1 MSDSSLNQIP
11 TDNRKGIFF
20 VIGAMT
26 ILAIQDVLIKLVSD
40 ELSLFQIQ
48 FFRSTIGIA
57 VIIGYQVIIHEPIR
71 LTTAYPLL
79 TVCRG
84 LMFFFGY
91 SAFYFAQSK
100 MPIATMTVLFL
111 VSPFFITLTSI
122 YFFKSHVGYRR
133 WISILIGFLG
143 VVLICQPETGQ
154 FNIYYLIPIVV
165 ALSYAFSVIIVKKT
179 ADRDTLYQ
187 QMILTYLIMG
197 LLSGITG
204 LLFGDGRFDTAE
216 NSEVAFIVRSWQFV
230 DIESTFKLFT
240 ISVLGSVGLLILMG
254 AYRVADPAVISP
266 YEYSLL
272 IWMILFGYL
281 FWGDVLSF
289 NIAIGM
295 VLIVGAGIYIF
306 YRERIKS
313 ESIASEAAI
322 R

>member
-1 MSDSSLNQIP
+1 
-11 TDNRKGIFF
+11 
-20 VIGAMT
+20 MT

-57 VIIGYQVIIHEPIR
+57 VIIGYQAIIHEPIR

-91 SAFYFAQSK
+91 SAFYFSQSK

-122 YFFKSHVGYRR
+122 YFFKSQVGYRR
-133 WISILIGFLG
+133 WISILIGFVG

-154 FNIYYLIPIVV
+154 FNFYYLIPIIV

-216 NSEVAFIVRSWQFV
+216 NSEITFIVRSWQFV
-230 DIESTFKLFT
+230 EIESTFKLFA
-240 ISVLGSVGLLILMG
+240 ISVLGSVGLLVLMG

-272 IWMILFGYL
+272 IWMILLGYL
-281 FWGDVLSF
+281 VWGDVPSF

-313 ESIASEAAI
+313 ESVDSDTSVN
-322 R
+322 

>member
-1 MSDSSLNQIP
+1 
-11 TDNRKGIFF
+11 
-20 VIGAMT
+20 MT

-57 VIIGYQVIIHEPIR
+57 VIMGFQGIIHEPIR

-122 YFFKSHVGYRR
+122 YFFKSQVGYRR
-133 WISILIGFLG
+133 WISILIGFVG

-179 ADRDTLYQ
+179 ANRDTLYQ

-240 ISVLGSVGLLILMG
+240 ISVLGSVGLLVLMG

-272 IWMILFGYL
+272 IWMILLGYL
-281 FWGDVLSF
+281 VWGDVPSF

-313 ESIASEAAI
+313 ESIASEATI
-322 R
+322 G

>member
-1 MSDSSLNQIP
+1 
-11 TDNRKGIFF
+11 
-20 VIGAMT
+20 MT

-57 VIIGYQVIIHEPIR
+57 VIIGYQAIIHEPIR

-122 YFFKSHVGYRR
+122 YFFKSQVGYRR
-133 WISILIGFLG
+133 WISILIGFVG

-154 FNIYYLIPIVV
+154 YNFYYLIPIIV

-187 QMILTYLIMG
+187 QMILAYLIMG

-230 DIESTFKLFT
+230 DTESTFKLFT
-240 ISVLGSVGLLILMG
+240 ISVLGSVGLLVLMG

-272 IWMILFGYL
+272 IWMILLGYL
-281 FWGDVLSF
+281 VWGDVPSF
-289 NIAIGM
+289 KIAIGM

-306 YRERIKS
+306 NRERIKS
-313 ESIASEAAI
+313 QPIASEATI

>member
-1 MSDSSLNQIP
+1 MFYSGSNHIL

-122 YFFKSHVGYRR
+122 YFFKSQVGYRR
-133 WISILIGFLG
+133 WISILIGFVG

-154 FNIYYLIPIVV
+154 FNFYYLIPIIV

-216 NSEVAFIVRSWQFV
+216 NSEITFIVRSWQFV
-230 DIESTFKLFT
+230 EIESTFKLFA
-240 ISVLGSVGLLILMG
+240 ISVLGSVGLLVLMG

-272 IWMILFGYL
+272 IWMILLGYL
-281 FWGDVLSF
+281 VWGDVPSF

-313 ESIASEAAI
+313 ESVDSDTSVN
-322 R
+322 

>member
-1 MSDSSLNQIP
+1 
-11 TDNRKGIFF
+11 
-20 VIGAMT
+20 MT

-57 VIIGYQVIIHEPIR
+57 VIIGYQAIIHEPIR

-122 YFFKSHVGYRR
+122 YFFKSQVGYRR
-133 WISILIGFLG
+133 WISILIGFVG

-154 FNIYYLIPIVV
+154 FNFYYLIPIIV
-165 ALSYAFSVIIVKKT
+165 ALSYAFSIIIVKKT

-240 ISVLGSVGLLILMG
+240 ISVLGSVGLLVLMG

-272 IWMILFGYL
+272 IWMILLGYL
-281 FWGDVLSF
+281 VWGDVPSF

-313 ESIASEAAI
+313 ESVDSDTSVN
-322 R
+322 

>member
-1 MSDSSLNQIP
+1 MFYSGSNHIL

-122 YFFKSHVGYRR
+122 YFFKSQVGYRR
-133 WISILIGFLG
+133 WISILIGFVG

-154 FNIYYLIPIVV
+154 FNFYYLIPIIV
-165 ALSYAFSVIIVKKT
+165 ALSYAFSIIIVKKT

-216 NSEVAFIVRSWQFV
+216 NSEITFIVRSWQFV
-230 DIESTFKLFT
+230 EIESTFKLFA
-240 ISVLGSVGLLILMG
+240 ISVLGSVGLLVLMG

-272 IWMILFGYL
+272 IWMILLGYL
-281 FWGDVLSF
+281 VWGDVPSF

-313 ESIASEAAI
+313 ESVDSDTSVN
-322 R
+322 

>member
-1 MSDSSLNQIP
+1 
-11 TDNRKGIFF
+11 
-20 VIGAMT
+20 MT

-122 YFFKSHVGYRR
+122 YFFKSQVGYRR
-133 WISILIGFLG
+133 WISILIGFVG

-154 FNIYYLIPIVV
+154 YNFYYLIPIIV
-165 ALSYAFSVIIVKKT
+165 ALSYAFSIIIVKKT

-230 DIESTFKLFT
+230 DTESTFKLFT
-240 ISVLGSVGLLILMG
+240 ISVLGSVGLLVLMG

-272 IWMILFGYL
+272 IWMVLLGYL
-281 FWGDVLSF
+281 VWGDVPSF

-295 VLIVGAGIYIF
+295 VLIVGAGIYMF

-313 ESIASEAAI
+313 ESVDSDTSVN
-322 R
+322 

>member
-1 MSDSSLNQIP
+1 
-11 TDNRKGIFF
+11 
-20 VIGAMT
+20 MT

-57 VIIGYQVIIHEPIR
+57 VIIGYQAIIHEPIR

-122 YFFKSHVGYRR
+122 YFFKSQVGYRR
-133 WISILIGFLG
+133 WISILIGFVG

-154 FNIYYLIPIVV
+154 YNFYYLIPIIV
-165 ALSYAFSVIIVKKT
+165 ALSYAFSIIIVKKT

-230 DIESTFKLFT
+230 DTESTFKLFT
-240 ISVLGSVGLLILMG
+240 ISVLGSVGLLVLMG

-272 IWMILFGYL
+272 IWMVLLGYL
-281 FWGDVLSF
+281 VWGDVPSF

-313 ESIASEAAI
+313 ESVDSDTSVN
-322 R
+322 

>member
-1 MSDSSLNQIP
+1 
-11 TDNRKGIFF
+11 
-20 VIGAMT
+20 MT
-26 ILAIQDVLIKLVSD
+26 ILAIQDALIKLVSD

-57 VIIGYQVIIHEPIR
+57 VIIGYQAIIHEPIR

-91 SAFYFAQSK
+91 SAFYFSQSK

-122 YFFKSHVGYRR
+122 YFFKSQVGYRR
-133 WISILIGFLG
+133 WISMLIGFVG

-154 FNIYYLIPIVV
+154 FNFYYLIPIIV

-240 ISVLGSVGLLILMG
+240 ISVLGSVGLLVLMG

-272 IWMILFGYL
+272 IWMILLGYL
-281 FWGDVLSF
+281 VWGDVPSF

-295 VLIVGAGIYIF
+295 VLIVGVGIYVF

-313 ESIASEAAI
+313 ESIASEATI
-322 R
+322 G

>member
-1 MSDSSLNQIP
+1 MSDRSLNQIP

-122 YFFKSHVGYRR
+122 YFFKSQVGYRR
-133 WISILIGFLG
+133 WISILIGFVG

-154 FNIYYLIPIVV
+154 FNYYYLIPIIV

-204 LLFGDGRFDTAE
+204 LLFGDGRFDTTE
-216 NSEVAFIVRSWQFV
+216 NSEIAFIVRSWQFV
-230 DIESTFKLFT
+230 EIESTYKLFA
-240 ISVLGSVGLLILMG
+240 ISVLGSVGLLILMD

-272 IWMILFGYL
+272 IWIILMGYL
-281 FWGDVLSF
+281 VWGDVPSF
-289 NIAIGM
+289 NIAIGI

-306 YRERIKS
+306 YRERITS
-313 ESIASEAAI
+313 ESVDREATM

>member
-1 MSDSSLNQIP
+1 MFYSGSNHIL

-122 YFFKSHVGYRR
+122 YFFKSQVGYRR
-133 WISILIGFLG
+133 WISILIGFVG

-154 FNIYYLIPIVV
+154 FNFYYLIPIIV

-179 ADRDTLYQ
+179 ADRDTIYQ
-187 QMILTYLIMG
+187 QMILAYLIMG

-240 ISVLGSVGLLILMG
+240 ISVLGSVGLLVLMG

-272 IWMILFGYL
+272 IWMILLGYL
-281 FWGDVLSF
+281 VWGDVPSF

-313 ESIASEAAI
+313 ESVDTDASVN
-322 R
+322 

>member
-1 MSDSSLNQIP
+1 
-11 TDNRKGIFF
+11 
-20 VIGAMT
+20 MT

-57 VIIGYQVIIHEPIR
+57 VIIGYQAIIHEPIR

-91 SAFYFAQSK
+91 SAFYFSQSK

-122 YFFKSHVGYRR
+122 YFFKSQVGYRR
-133 WISILIGFLG
+133 WISILIGFVG

-154 FNIYYLIPIVV
+154 YNFYYLIPIIV
-165 ALSYAFSVIIVKKT
+165 ALSYAFSIIIVKKT

-216 NSEVAFIVRSWQFV
+216 NSEITFIVRSWQFV

-240 ISVLGSVGLLILMG
+240 ISVLGSVGLLVLMG

-272 IWMILFGYL
+272 IWMILLGYL
-281 FWGDVLSF
+281 VWGDVPSF

-313 ESIASEAAI
+313 ESITSEATI

>member
-1 MSDSSLNQIP
+1 
-11 TDNRKGIFF
+11 
-20 VIGAMT
+20 MT

-57 VIIGYQVIIHEPIR
+57 VIMGYQVIIREPIR

-122 YFFKSHVGYRR
+122 FFFKSQVGYRR
-133 WISILIGFLG
+133 WISISIGFLG

-240 ISVLGSVGLLILMG
+240 ISVLGSVGLLVLMG

-272 IWMILFGYL
+272 IWMILLGYL
-281 FWGDVLSF
+281 VWGDVPSF

-313 ESIASEAAI
+313 ESIASEATI
-322 R
+322 G

>member
-1 MSDSSLNQIP
+1 
-11 TDNRKGIFF
+11 
-20 VIGAMT
+20 MT
-26 ILAIQDVLIKLVSD
+26 ILAIQDVLIKLVSG

-57 VIIGYQVIIHEPIR
+57 VIMGYQVIIREPIR

-122 YFFKSHVGYRR
+122 FFFQSQVGYRR
-133 WISILIGFLG
+133 WISILIGFVG

-154 FNIYYLIPIVV
+154 FNYYYLIPIIV

-216 NSEVAFIVRSWQFV
+216 NSEIAFIVRSWQFV
-230 DIESTFKLFT
+230 EIESTFKLFA
-240 ISVLGSVGLLILMG
+240 ISVLGSAGLLILMG

-272 IWMILFGYL
+272 IWMILLGYL
-281 FWGDVLSF
+281 VWGDVPSF

-306 YRERIKS
+306 YRERIIS
-313 ESIASEAAI
+313 ESVDREVT
-322 R
+322 RR

>member
-1 MSDSSLNQIP
+1 
-11 TDNRKGIFF
+11 
-20 VIGAMT
+20 MT

-57 VIIGYQVIIHEPIR
+57 VIIGYQAIIHEPIR

-122 YFFKSHVGYRR
+122 YFFKSQVGYRR
-133 WISILIGFLG
+133 WISILIGFVG

-154 FNIYYLIPIVV
+154 YNFYYLIPIIV
-165 ALSYAFSVIIVKKT
+165 ALSYAFSIIIVKKT

-240 ISVLGSVGLLILMG
+240 ISVLGSVGLLVLMG

-272 IWMILFGYL
+272 IWMILLGYL
-281 FWGDVLSF
+281 VWGDVPSF

-313 ESIASEAAI
+313 ESVDSDTSVN
-322 R
+322 

>member
-1 MSDSSLNQIP
+1 
-11 TDNRKGIFF
+11 
-20 VIGAMT
+20 MT
-26 ILAIQDVLIKLVSD
+26 ILAIQDVLIKLVSG

-57 VIIGYQVIIHEPIR
+57 VIMGYQVIIREPIR

-122 YFFKSHVGYRR
+122 FFFKSQVGYRR
-133 WISILIGFLG
+133 WISILIGFVG

-154 FNIYYLIPIVV
+154 FNYYYLIPIIV

-216 NSEVAFIVRSWQFV
+216 NSEIAFIVRSWQFV
-230 DIESTFKLFT
+230 EIESTFKLFA
-240 ISVLGSVGLLILMG
+240 ISVLGSAGLLILMG

-272 IWMILFGYL
+272 IWMILLGYL
-281 FWGDVLSF
+281 VWGDVPSF

-306 YRERIKS
+306 YRERIIS
-313 ESIASEAAI
+313 ESIDREVT
-322 R
+322 RR

>member
-1 MSDSSLNQIP
+1 
-11 TDNRKGIFF
+11 
-20 VIGAMT
+20 MT

-57 VIIGYQVIIHEPIR
+57 VIIGYQAIIHEPIR

-122 YFFKSHVGYRR
+122 YFFKSQVGYRR
-133 WISILIGFLG
+133 WISILIGFVG
-143 VVLICQPETGQ
+143 VVLICQPEAGQ
-154 FNIYYLIPIVV
+154 FNLYYLIPIIV

-187 QMILTYLIMG
+187 QMILAYLIMG

-204 LLFGDGRFDTAE
+204 LLFGDGRLDTAE

-230 DIESTFKLFT
+230 DIQSTFKLFT
-240 ISVLGSVGLLILMG
+240 ISVLGSIGLLILMG

-272 IWMILFGYL
+272 IWMILLGYL
-281 FWGDVLSF
+281 VWGDVPSF

-313 ESIASEAAI
+313 ESVDSDAPVN
-322 R
+322 

>member
-1 MSDSSLNQIP
+1 
-11 TDNRKGIFF
+11 
-20 VIGAMT
+20 MT

-57 VIIGYQVIIHEPIR
+57 VIIGYQAIIHEPIR

-122 YFFKSHVGYRR
+122 YFFKSQVGYRR
-133 WISILIGFLG
+133 WISILIGFVG

-154 FNIYYLIPIVV
+154 FNFYYLIPIIV

-240 ISVLGSVGLLILMG
+240 ISVLGSVGLLVLMG

-272 IWMILFGYL
+272 IWMVLLGYL
-281 FWGDVLSF
+281 VWGDVPSF

-313 ESIASEAAI
+313 ESVDSDTSVN
-322 R
+322 

>member
-1 MSDSSLNQIP
+1 
-11 TDNRKGIFF
+11 
-20 VIGAMT
+20 MT

-57 VIIGYQVIIHEPIR
+57 VIIGYQAIIHEPIR

-122 YFFKSHVGYRR
+122 YFFKSQVGYRR
-133 WISILIGFLG
+133 WISILIGFVG

-154 FNIYYLIPIVV
+154 YNFYYLIPIIV
-165 ALSYAFSVIIVKKT
+165 ALSYAFSIIIVKKT

-187 QMILTYLIMG
+187 QMILAYLIMG

-230 DIESTFKLFT
+230 DTESTFKLFT
-240 ISVLGSVGLLILMG
+240 ISVLGSVGLLVLMG

-272 IWMILFGYL
+272 IWMVLLGYL
-281 FWGDVLSF
+281 VWGDVPSS

-295 VLIVGAGIYIF
+295 VLIVGAGIYMF

-313 ESIASEAAI
+313 ESVDSDTSVN
-322 R
+322 

>member
-1 MSDSSLNQIP
+1 VFYSGSNHIL

-122 YFFKSHVGYRR
+122 YFFKSQVGYRR
-133 WISILIGFLG
+133 WISILIGFVG

-154 FNIYYLIPIVV
+154 FNFYYLIPIIV

-216 NSEVAFIVRSWQFV
+216 NSEITFIVRSWQFV
-230 DIESTFKLFT
+230 EIESTFKLFA
-240 ISVLGSVGLLILMG
+240 ISVLGSVGLLVLMG

-272 IWMILFGYL
+272 IWMILLGYL
-281 FWGDVLSF
+281 VWGDVPSF

-313 ESIASEAAI
+313 ESVDSDTSVN
-322 R
+322 

>member
-1 MSDSSLNQIP
+1 MFYSGSNHIL

-57 VIIGYQVIIHEPIR
+57 VIIGYQAIIHEPIR

-122 YFFKSHVGYRR
+122 YFFKSQVGYRR
-133 WISILIGFLG
+133 WISILIGFVG

-154 FNIYYLIPIVV
+154 FNFYYLIPIIV

-230 DIESTFKLFT
+230 DTESTFKLFT
-240 ISVLGSVGLLILMG
+240 ISVLGSVGLLVLMG

-272 IWMILFGYL
+272 IWMVLLGYL
-281 FWGDVLSF
+281 VWGDVPSF

-295 VLIVGAGIYIF
+295 VLIVGAGIYMF

-313 ESIASEAAI
+313 ESVDSDTSVN
-322 R
+322 

>member
-1 MSDSSLNQIP
+1 
-11 TDNRKGIFF
+11 
-20 VIGAMT
+20 MT

-57 VIIGYQVIIHEPIR
+57 VIIGYQAIIHEPIR

-122 YFFKSHVGYRR
+122 YFFKSQVGYRR
-133 WISILIGFLG
+133 WISMLIGFVG

-154 FNIYYLIPIVV
+154 FNFYYLIPIIV
-165 ALSYAFSVIIVKKT
+165 ALSYAFSIIIVKKT

-230 DIESTFKLFT
+230 DTESTFKLFT
-240 ISVLGSVGLLILMG
+240 ISVLGSVGLLVLMG

-272 IWMILFGYL
+272 IWMVLLGYL
-281 FWGDVLSF
+281 VWGDVPSF

-313 ESIASEAAI
+313 ESVDSDTSVN
-322 R
+322 

>member
-1 MSDSSLNQIP
+1 
-11 TDNRKGIFF
+11 
-20 VIGAMT
+20 MT

-122 YFFKSHVGYRR
+122 YLFKSQVGYRR
-133 WISILIGFLG
+133 WISILIGFVG

-154 FNIYYLIPIVV
+154 FNFYYLIPIIV

-216 NSEVAFIVRSWQFV
+216 NSEITFIVRSWQFV
-230 DIESTFKLFT
+230 EIESTFKLFA
-240 ISVLGSVGLLILMG
+240 ISVLGSVGLLVLMG

-272 IWMILFGYL
+272 IWMILLGYL
-281 FWGDVLSF
+281 VWGDVPSF

-295 VLIVGAGIYIF
+295 VLIVGAGIYMF

-313 ESIASEAAI
+313 ESVDSDTSVN
-322 R
+322 

>member
-1 MSDSSLNQIP
+1 
-11 TDNRKGIFF
+11 
-20 VIGAMT
+20 MT

-122 YFFKSHVGYRR
+122 YFFKSQVGYRR
-133 WISILIGFLG
+133 WISILIGFVG

-154 FNIYYLIPIVV
+154 FNFYYLIPIIV

-216 NSEVAFIVRSWQFV
+216 NSEITFIVRSWQFV
-230 DIESTFKLFT
+230 EIESTFKLFA
-240 ISVLGSVGLLILMG
+240 ISVLGSVGLLVLMG

-272 IWMILFGYL
+272 IWMILLGYL
-281 FWGDVLSF
+281 VWGDVPSF

-313 ESIASEAAI
+313 ESVDSDTSVN
-322 R
+322 

>member
-1 MSDSSLNQIP
+1 
-11 TDNRKGIFF
+11 
-20 VIGAMT
+20 MT

-57 VIIGYQVIIHEPIR
+57 VIIGYQAIIHEPIR
-71 LTTAYPLL
+71 LSTAYPLL

-111 VSPFFITLTSI
+111 VSPFFITVTSI
-122 YFFKSHVGYRR
+122 YFFKSQVGYRR
-133 WISILIGFLG
+133 WISILIGFVG

-154 FNIYYLIPIVV
+154 FNFYYLIPIIV
-165 ALSYAFSVIIVKKT
+165 ALSYAFSIIIVKKT

-216 NSEVAFIVRSWQFV
+216 NSEVVFIFRSWHFV

-240 ISVLGSVGLLILMG
+240 ISVLGSVGLLVLMG

-272 IWMILFGYL
+272 IWMILLGYL
-281 FWGDVLSF
+281 VWGDVPSF

-313 ESIASEAAI
+313 ESIASEATI
-322 R
+322 G

>member
-1 MSDSSLNQIP
+1 
-11 TDNRKGIFF
+11 
-20 VIGAMT
+20 MT

-57 VIIGYQVIIHEPIR
+57 VIIGYQAIIHEPIR

-122 YFFKSHVGYRR
+122 YFFKSQVGYRR
-133 WISILIGFLG
+133 WISILIGFVG
-143 VVLICQPETGQ
+143 VVLICQPEAGQ
-154 FNIYYLIPIVV
+154 FNFYYLIPIIV

-230 DIESTFKLFT
+230 DIQSTFKLFT
-240 ISVLGSVGLLILMG
+240 ISVLGSIGLLILMG

-272 IWMILFGYL
+272 IWMILLGYL
-281 FWGDVLSF
+281 VWGDVPSF
-289 NIAIGM
+289 KIAIGM

-306 YRERIKS
+306 NRERIKS
-313 ESIASEAAI
+313 QPIASEATI

>member
-1 MSDSSLNQIP
+1 
-11 TDNRKGIFF
+11 
-20 VIGAMT
+20 MT

-57 VIIGYQVIIHEPIR
+57 VIIGYQAIIHEPIR

-122 YFFKSHVGYRR
+122 YFFKSQVGYRR
-133 WISILIGFLG
+133 WISILIGFVG

-154 FNIYYLIPIVV
+154 YNFYYLIPIIV
-165 ALSYAFSVIIVKKT
+165 ALSYAFSIIIVKKT

-230 DIESTFKLFT
+230 DTESTFKLFT
-240 ISVLGSVGLLILMG
+240 ISVLGSGGLLVLMG

-272 IWMILFGYL
+272 IWMVLLGYL
-281 FWGDVLSF
+281 VWGDVPSF

-295 VLIVGAGIYIF
+295 VLIVGAGIYMF

-313 ESIASEAAI
+313 ESVDSDTSVN
-322 R
+322 

>member
-1 MSDSSLNQIP
+1 
-11 TDNRKGIFF
+11 
-20 VIGAMT
+20 MT

-122 YFFKSHVGYRR
+122 YFFKSQVGYRR
-133 WISILIGFLG
+133 WISILIGFVG
-143 VVLICQPETGQ
+143 VVLICQPEAGQ
-154 FNIYYLIPIVV
+154 FNLYYLIPIIV
-165 ALSYAFSVIIVKKT
+165 ALSYAFSIIIVKKT

-230 DIESTFKLFT
+230 DIQSTFKLFT
-240 ISVLGSVGLLILMG
+240 ISVLGSVGLLVLMG

-272 IWMILFGYL
+272 IWMVLLGYL
-281 FWGDVLSF
+281 VWGDVPSF

-306 YRERIKS
+306 NRERIKS
-313 ESIASEAAI
+313 QPIASEATI

>member
-1 MSDSSLNQIP
+1 
-11 TDNRKGIFF
+11 
-20 VIGAMT
+20 MT

-57 VIIGYQVIIHEPIR
+57 VIIGYQAIIHEPIR

-122 YFFKSHVGYRR
+122 YFFKSQVGYRR
-133 WISILIGFLG
+133 WISILIGFVG
-143 VVLICQPETGQ
+143 VVLICQPEAGQ
-154 FNIYYLIPIVV
+154 FNFYYLIPIIV

-187 QMILTYLIMG
+187 QMILAYLIMG

-240 ISVLGSVGLLILMG
+240 ISVLGSVGLLVLMG

-272 IWMILFGYL
+272 IWMVLLGYL
-281 FWGDVLSF
+281 VWGDVPSF

-313 ESIASEAAI
+313 ESVDSDTSVN
-322 R
+322 

>member
-1 MSDSSLNQIP
+1 MFYSGSNHVF
-11 TDNRKGIFF
+11 TDNRKGIVF

-26 ILAIQDVLIKLVSD
+26 ILSIQDVLIKLVSD

-57 VIIGYQVIIHEPIR
+57 IIIGYQVIIHEPIR

-122 YFFKSHVGYRR
+122 YFFKSQVGYRR
-133 WISILIGFLG
+133 WISILIGFVG

-154 FNIYYLIPIVV
+154 FNFYYLIPIIV

-216 NSEVAFIVRSWQFV
+216 NSEITFIVRSWQFV
-230 DIESTFKLFT
+230 EIESTFKLFA
-240 ISVLGSVGLLILMG
+240 ISVLGSVGLLVLMG

-272 IWMILFGYL
+272 IWMILLGYL
-281 FWGDVLSF
+281 VWGDVPSF

-313 ESIASEAAI
+313 ESVDSDTSVN
-322 R
+322 

>member
-1 MSDSSLNQIP
+1 
-11 TDNRKGIFF
+11 
-20 VIGAMT
+20 MT

-57 VIIGYQVIIHEPIR
+57 IIIGYQVIIHEPIR

-122 YFFKSHVGYRR
+122 YFFKSQVGYRR
-133 WISILIGFLG
+133 WISILIGFVG

-154 FNIYYLIPIVV
+154 FNFYYLIPIIV

-216 NSEVAFIVRSWQFV
+216 NSEITFIVRSWQFV
-230 DIESTFKLFT
+230 EIESTFKLFA
-240 ISVLGSVGLLILMG
+240 ISVLGSVGLLVLMG

-272 IWMILFGYL
+272 IWMVLLGYL
-281 FWGDVLSF
+281 VWGDVPSF

-313 ESIASEAAI
+313 ESVDSDTSVN
-322 R
+322 

>member
-1 MSDSSLNQIP
+1 
-11 TDNRKGIFF
+11 
-20 VIGAMT
+20 MT

-57 VIIGYQVIIHEPIR
+57 VIIGYQAIIHEPIR

-122 YFFKSHVGYRR
+122 YFFKSQVGYRR
-133 WISILIGFLG
+133 WISILIGFVG

-154 FNIYYLIPIVV
+154 FNFYYLIPIIV

-216 NSEVAFIVRSWQFV
+216 NSEITFIVRSWQFV
-230 DIESTFKLFT
+230 EIESTFKLFA
-240 ISVLGSVGLLILMG
+240 ISVLGSVGLLVLMG

-266 YEYSLL
+266 YGYSLL
-272 IWMILFGYL
+272 IWMILLGYL
-281 FWGDVLSF
+281 VWGDVPSF

-313 ESIASEAAI
+313 ESVDSDTSVN
-322 R
+322 

>member
-1 MSDSSLNQIP
+1 MVHSGSNHIL

-57 VIIGYQVIIHEPIR
+57 VIIGYQAIIHEPIR

-122 YFFKSHVGYRR
+122 YFFKSQVGYRR
-133 WISILIGFLG
+133 WISILIGFVG

-154 FNIYYLIPIVV
+154 YNFYYLIPIIV
-165 ALSYAFSVIIVKKT
+165 ALSYAFSIIIVKKT

-230 DIESTFKLFT
+230 DTESTFKLFT
-240 ISVLGSVGLLILMG
+240 ISVLGSVGLLVLMG

-272 IWMILFGYL
+272 IWMILLGYL
-281 FWGDVLSF
+281 VWGDVPSF

-313 ESIASEAAI
+313 ESVDSDPYVN
-322 R
+322 

>member
-1 MSDSSLNQIP
+1 
-11 TDNRKGIFF
+11 
-20 VIGAMT
+20 MT

-57 VIIGYQVIIHEPIR
+57 VIIGYQAIIHEPIR

-122 YFFKSHVGYRR
+122 YFFKSQVGYRR
-133 WISILIGFLG
+133 WISILIGFVG

-154 FNIYYLIPIVV
+154 FNFYYLIPIIV
-165 ALSYAFSVIIVKKT
+165 ALSYAFSIIIVKKT

-230 DIESTFKLFT
+230 DTESTFKLFT
-240 ISVLGSVGLLILMG
+240 ISVLGSVGLLVLMG

-272 IWMILFGYL
+272 IWMVLLGYL
-281 FWGDVLSF
+281 VWGDVPSF

-313 ESIASEAAI
+313 ESVDSDTSVN
-322 R
+322 

>member
-1 MSDSSLNQIP
+1 
-11 TDNRKGIFF
+11 
-20 VIGAMT
+20 MT

-57 VIIGYQVIIHEPIR
+57 VIIGYQAIIHEPMR

-122 YFFKSHVGYRR
+122 YFFKSQVGYRR
-133 WISILIGFLG
+133 WISILIGFVG

-154 FNIYYLIPIVV
+154 FNFYYLIPIIV
-165 ALSYAFSVIIVKKT
+165 ALSYAFSIIIVKKT

-187 QMILTYLIMG
+187 QMILAYLIMG

-240 ISVLGSVGLLILMG
+240 ISVLGSVGLLVLMG

-272 IWMILFGYL
+272 IWMVLLGYL
-281 FWGDVLSF
+281 VWGDVPSS

-295 VLIVGAGIYIF
+295 VLIVGAGIYMF

-313 ESIASEAAI
+313 ESVDSDTSVN
-322 R
+322 

>member
-57 VIIGYQVIIHEPIR
+57 VIMGYQVIIHEPIR

-122 YFFKSHVGYRR
+122 YFFKSQVGYRR
-133 WISILIGFLG
+133 WISILIGFVG

-154 FNIYYLIPIVV
+154 FNFYYLIPIIV

-216 NSEVAFIVRSWQFV
+216 NSEIAFIVRSWHFV
-230 DIESTFKLFT
+230 EIESTFKLFA
-240 ISVLGSVGLLILMG
+240 ISVLGSAGLLILMG

-272 IWMILFGYL
+272 IWMILLGYL
-281 FWGDVLSF
+281 VWGDVPSF

-306 YRERIKS
+306 YRERIIS
-313 ESIASEAAI
+313 ESVDREVT
-322 R
+322 RR

>member
-1 MSDSSLNQIP
+1 
-11 TDNRKGIFF
+11 
-20 VIGAMT
+20 MT

-57 VIIGYQVIIHEPIR
+57 VIIGYQVIIHDPIR
-71 LTTAYPLL
+71 LTTAYPLP

-122 YFFKSHVGYRR
+122 YFFKSQVGYRR
-133 WISILIGFLG
+133 WISILIGFVG
-143 VVLICQPETGQ
+143 VVLICQPETWQ
-154 FNIYYLIPIVV
+154 FNFYYLIPIIV

-230 DIESTFKLFT
+230 DTESTFKLFT
-240 ISVLGSVGLLILMG
+240 ISVLGSVGLLVLMG

-272 IWMILFGYL
+272 IWMILLGYL
-281 FWGDVLSF
+281 VWGDVPSF

-295 VLIVGAGIYIF
+295 VLIVGAGIYMF

-313 ESIASEAAI
+313 ESVDSDTSVN
-322 R
+322 

>member
-1 MSDSSLNQIP
+1 MFYSGSNHIL

-122 YFFKSHVGYRR
+122 YFFKSQVGYRR
-133 WISILIGFLG
+133 WISILIGFVG

-154 FNIYYLIPIVV
+154 FNIYYLIPIIV

-230 DIESTFKLFT
+230 DTESTFKLFT
-240 ISVLGSVGLLILMG
+240 ISVLGSVGLLVLMG

-272 IWMILFGYL
+272 IWMVLLGYL
-281 FWGDVLSF
+281 VWGDVPSF

-295 VLIVGAGIYIF
+295 VLIVGAGIYMF

-313 ESIASEAAI
+313 ESVDSDTSVN
-322 R
+322 